1 MIREPDLR
9 CGIFNSTPAY
19 WILSCANVSMSFF
32 RQQTAELTRQA
43 NCVAARGMRH
53 KGKK

>member
-1 MIREPDLR
+1 MIREPPLR
-9 CGIFNSTPAY
+9 GGIFSSTPAY